1 MNSDFFKEEVR
12 EGFCIS
18 AEMKKVWAV
27 EMKVLSFVISVCK
40 KYDIPYFADYGTLL
54 GTVRHKGFIPWDDD
68 IDICLKRSD
77 YMHLI
82 EAFKKEN
89 NTDYVYNGFYFS
101 DTSGQPFMSV
111 SDYTGVPIP
120 ASVQEKFF
128 GCPYVA
134 GIDIYPL
141 DYVPRDSE
149 LAGLQL
155 NMYVALYD
163 IAIRFYEISRQ
174 ELEENLNQIEQIYNV
189 KFVRDNTLRG
199 QIWRLA
205 DSIAAMFTEEESDKL
220 TFLARNAQGDVGFG
234 YNKEWYDSSVDM
246 KFEDM
251 DIAVPCGHDDI
262 LTMLYGDYKVTVCN
276 TSSHNYPFYAKQK
289 EFLLENGYEV

>member
-89 NTDYVYNGFYFS
+89 NTDYVYNGFYRYKRS
-101 DTSGQPFMSV
+101 AV
-111 SDYTGVPIP
+111 
-120 ASVQEKFF
+120 
-128 GCPYVA
+128 
-134 GIDIYPL
+134 
-141 DYVPRDSE
+141 
-149 LAGLQL
+149 
-155 NMYVALYD
+155 
-163 IAIRFYEISRQ
+163 YEC
-174 ELEENLNQIEQIYNV
+174 V
-189 KFVRDNTLRG
+189 
-199 QIWRLA
+199 
-205 DSIAAMFTEEESDKL
+205 
-220 TFLARNAQGDVGFG
+220 
-234 YNKEWYDSSVDM
+234 
-246 KFEDM
+246 
-251 DIAVPCGHDDI
+251 
-262 LTMLYGDYKVTVCN
+262 
-276 TSSHNYPFYAKQK
+276 
-289 EFLLENGYEV
+289 

>member
-1 MNSDFFKEEVR
+1 MKIEFFKEEIR
-12 EGFCIS
+12 EGFTVS

-77 YMHLI
+77 YMRLI

-174 ELEENLNQIEQIYNV
+174 ELEDNLGQIEQIYNV

-199 QIWRLA
+199 QI
-205 DSIAAMFTEEESDKL
+205 
-220 TFLARNAQGDVGFG
+220 
-234 YNKEWYDSSVDM
+234 
-246 KFEDM
+246 
-251 DIAVPCGHDDI
+251 
-262 LTMLYGDYKVTVCN
+262 
-276 TSSHNYPFYAKQK
+276 
-289 EFLLENGYEV
+289 

>member
-77 YMHLI
+77 YMRLI

-120 ASVQEKFF
+120 ASCRKSSLDVRMLQESIF
-128 GCPYVA
+128 
-134 GIDIYPL
+134 
-141 DYVPRDSE
+141 
-149 LAGLQL
+149 
-155 NMYVALYD
+155 
-163 IAIRFYEISRQ
+163 IRLIMCREIQ
-174 ELEENLNQIEQIYNV
+174 NLPDFSLICMLHCTI
-189 KFVRDNTLRG
+189 LR
-199 QIWRLA
+199 
-205 DSIAAMFTEEESDKL
+205 
-220 TFLARNAQGDVGFG
+220 
-234 YNKEWYDSSVDM
+234 
-246 KFEDM
+246 
-251 DIAVPCGHDDI
+251 
-262 LTMLYGDYKVTVCN
+262 
-276 TSSHNYPFYAKQK
+276 
-289 EFLLENGYEV
+289 

>member
-1 MNSDFFKEEVR
+1 
-12 EGFCIS
+12 
-18 AEMKKVWAV
+18 
-27 EMKVLSFVISVCK
+27 MKVLSFVISVCK

-77 YMHLI
+77 YMRLI

-163 IAIRFYEISRQ
+163 IAIRFYE
-174 ELEENLNQIEQIYNV
+174 
-189 KFVRDNTLRG
+189 
-199 QIWRLA
+199 
-205 DSIAAMFTEEESDKL
+205 MFTEEESDKL

-262 LTMLYGDYKVTVCN
+262 LTMLYGDYKVPVCN

>member
-77 YMHLI
+77 YMRLI

-101 DTSGQPFMSV
+101 DTSGQPIIQVFRYQLRCRKS
-111 SDYTGVPIP
+111 S
-120 ASVQEKFF
+120 
-128 GCPYVA
+128 
-134 GIDIYPL
+134 
-141 DYVPRDSE
+141 
-149 LAGLQL
+149 LAVRML
-155 NMYVALYD
+155 
-163 IAIRFYEISRQ
+163 Q
-174 ELEENLNQIEQIYNV
+174 ELIFIRWIMCREIQSLLSSSLICMLHCTI
-189 KFVRDNTLRG
+189 LR
-199 QIWRLA
+199 
-205 DSIAAMFTEEESDKL
+205 
-220 TFLARNAQGDVGFG
+220 
-234 YNKEWYDSSVDM
+234 
-246 KFEDM
+246 
-251 DIAVPCGHDDI
+251 
-262 LTMLYGDYKVTVCN
+262 
-276 TSSHNYPFYAKQK
+276 
-289 EFLLENGYEV
+289 

>member
-1 MNSDFFKEEVR
+1 M
-12 EGFCIS
+12 
-18 AEMKKVWAV
+18 
-27 EMKVLSFVISVCK
+27 
-40 KYDIPYFADYGTLL
+40 
-54 GTVRHKGFIPWDDD
+54 
-68 IDICLKRSD
+68 
-77 YMHLI
+77 
-82 EAFKKEN
+82 
-89 NTDYVYNGFYFS
+89 
-101 DTSGQPFMSV
+101 
-111 SDYTGVPIP
+111 
-120 ASVQEKFF
+120 
-128 GCPYVA
+128 
-134 GIDIYPL
+134 
-141 DYVPRDSE
+141 PRDSE

-174 ELEENLNQIEQIYNV
+174 ELEDNLGQIEQIYNV

-205 DSIAAMFTEEESDKL
+205 DSIAAMFNKEESDKL

-262 LTMLYGDYKVTVCN
+262 LTMLYGDYKVPVCN
-276 TSSHNYPFYAKQK
+276 TSSHNYPFYAEQK